1 MIKYIFSKNDCVVK
15 FDTETSDINVIE
27 YEYQSIRRVTMLD
40 EDGEAT
46 IGDKV
51 YNVKKGDIVVS
62 FYKNNDTDIDHVVLK
77 NKDWKKRII
86 QMHEAEQKRKE
97 EWAKKQKDGDAVCP
111 EGCDCECVC
120 KGC

>member
-62 FYKNNDTDIDHVVLK
+62 FYKNDDTDVDHVVLK

-97 EWAKKQKDGDAVCP
+97 EWAKKQKDGNAVCP
-111 EGCDCECVC
+111 EGCDCECAC

>member
-62 FYKNNDTDIDHVVLK
+62 FYKNDDTDIDHVVLK

-97 EWAKKQKDGDAVCP
+97 EWAKKQKDGNAVCP
-111 EGCDCECVC
+111 EGCDCKCACE
-120 KGC
+120 GC

>member
-86 QMHEAEQKRKE
+86 QLHEAEQKRKE
-97 EWAKKQKDGDAVCP
+97 EWAKKQEDGDDSCP
-111 EGCDCECVC
+111 DCCDCERVC